1 MKKQVLRIVVF
12 AMAISAASALMAQG
26 PPIKVAVNVPFEFVV
41 GSQHMPPGRY
51 MVASAANGV
60 LRIYDREVADN
71 QMFLP
76 VNSIE
81 SNSPKDAKLVFH
93 RYGDTYFLA
102 EVWNGNSAIGR
113 QVLKSKAEKEI
124 IAGRLNAPRPKAEV
138 AVVRPE
144 Q

>member
-1 MKKQVLRIVVF
+1 MKKQVLRIVVG
-12 AMAISAASALMAQG
+12 AMVLLAALAAVAQNSSG
-26 PPIKVAVNVPFEFVV
+26 KVLVNVPFEFVV

-51 MVASAANGV
+51 MVTSAANGF
-60 LRIYDREVADN
+60 LQIHDTEVADN

-76 VNSIE
+76 VNSIY

-102 EVWNGNSAIGR
+102 EVWNGKGVVGK
-113 QVLKSKAEKEI
+113 QVVKSNAEKEI
-124 IAGRLNAPRPKAEV
+124 LAGRFNASRPKAEV

>member
-1 MKKQVLRIVVF
+1 MKKQVLRIVVG
-12 AMAISAASALMAQG
+12 AVALLAALAAVAQNSSG
-26 PPIKVAVNVPFEFVV
+26 KVLVNVPFEFVV

-51 MVASAANGV
+51 MVTSAADRF
-60 LRIYDREVADN
+60 LRIHDTEVADN

-76 VNSIE
+76 VNSIY

-102 EVWNGNSAIGR
+102 EVWNGGAIGR
-113 QVLKSKAEKEI
+113 EVLKSKAEKEI
-124 IAGRLNAPRPKAEV
+124 LAGRLNPSRPKAEV

>member
-1 MKKQVLRIVVF
+1 MKKQVLRIVVG
-12 AMAISAASALMAQG
+12 AVALLAALAAVAQNSSG
-26 PPIKVAVNVPFEFVV
+26 KVLVNVPFEFVV

-51 MVASAANGV
+51 MVTSAAYGF
-60 LRIYDREVADN
+60 LRIHDTEVADN

-76 VNSIE
+76 VNSIY
-81 SNSPKDAKLVFH
+81 SDSPKDAKLVFH

-102 EVWNGNSAIGR
+102 EVWNGGAIGR
-113 QVLKSKAEKEI
+113 EVLKSKAEKEI
-124 IAGRLNAPRPKAEV
+124 LAGRLNPSRPKAEV

>member
-1 MKKQVLRIVVF
+1 MKKQVLRIVVG
-12 AMAISAASALMAQG
+12 AVALLAALAAVAQNSSG
-26 PPIKVAVNVPFEFVV
+26 KVLVNVPFEFVV

-51 MVASAANGV
+51 MVTSAANGF
-60 LRIYDREVADN
+60 LQIHDTEVADN

-76 VNSIE
+76 VNSIY

-102 EVWNGNSAIGR
+102 EVWNGGAIGR
-113 QVLKSKAEKEI
+113 EVLKSKAEKEI
-124 IAGRLNAPRPKAEV
+124 LAGRLNPSRPKAEV

>member
-1 MKKQVLRIVVF
+1 MKKQVFRIVVG
-12 AMAISAASALMAQG
+12 AVALLAALAAVAQNSSG
-26 PPIKVAVNVPFEFVV
+26 KVLVNVPFEFVV

-51 MVASAANGV
+51 MVTSAADGF
-60 LRIYDREVADN
+60 LRIHDTKVADN

-76 VNSIE
+76 VNSIY
-81 SNSPKDAKLVFH
+81 SNSPKDSKLVFH

-102 EVWNGNSAIGR
+102 EVWNGGAIGGE
-113 QVLKSKAEKEI
+113 VLKSKAEKEI
-124 IAGRLNAPRPKAEV
+124 LAGRLNPSRPKAEV